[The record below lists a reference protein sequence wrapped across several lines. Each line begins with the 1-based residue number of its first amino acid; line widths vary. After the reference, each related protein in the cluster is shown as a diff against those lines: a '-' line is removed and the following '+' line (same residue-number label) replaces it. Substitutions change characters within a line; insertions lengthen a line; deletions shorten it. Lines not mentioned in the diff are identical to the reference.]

1 VVRGYCAPVPDALRN
16 WGRRALPPL
25 PALPRATRWWL
36 IAILAVALG
45 LRVGWATQAQQP
57 AELRDP
63 VLYMIL
69 ADNVAAGEGYSY
81 GPEADQG
88 TTAYYPPG
96 YPLALGAAAWL
107 LRLLPGTVSVFDVAV
122 WANVVLSVATVGLV
136 FVLGRRLAG
145 DRVGL
150 AAAAIWALWPN
161 LVFHTSV
168 VLTETLFLFL
178 LVATLVVALADRES
192 ARAPGVARLVTIG
205 VLFGL
210 TLLVRP
216 VSAVMAP
223 AFLVLWWSAGVRAAL
238 WRLALVGA
246 ACVAV
251 LVPWSVR
258 SSLAMDEPV
267 ALSLNVGDNLCLGHN
282 PDADGSFG
290 GLDTF
295 GQACFAGEGLRRPEL
310 ETRRQ
315 SENIDR
321 AVTYIREHPG
331 ETLRRTPAKARI
343 TLRDDHDGLD
353 AASDYGSQPV
363 VSSTTYDRLALAAD
377 AFYYAVVAAAVVGA
391 VLWLRRPD
399 PARRGLFL
407 VVAGLAQL
415 VSPLATFGDPRFKMP
430 LYPTLAICA
439 AVALVALWDAG
450 AQRFFGSTGAS
461 RPVPE
466 EAATREPARP
476 VSVP

>member
-1 VVRGYCAPVPDALRN
+1 V
-16 WGRRALPPL
+16 
-25 PALPRATRWWL
+25 
-36 IAILAVALG
+36 AILAVG
-45 LRVGWATQAQQP
+45 LVLRIGWTTQAEQP

-81 GPEADQG
+81 GPEPDQG

-96 YPLALGAAAWL
+96 YPLALGATVWV

-122 WANVVLSVATVGLV
+122 WANVVLSVATIALV

-145 DRVGL
+145 ERVGL

-161 LVFHTSV
+161 LIFHTGV

-178 LVATLVVALADRES
+178 LVLTLVVALPDAAS
-192 ARAPGVARLVTIG
+192 ARSPGPARLVAVG

-223 AFLVLWWSAGVRAAL
+223 AFLVLWWGAGTGAGTGARARAAL
-238 WRLALVGA
+238 WRLALVGV

-258 SSLAMDEPV
+258 STLAMDEPV

-282 PDADGSFG
+282 PEADGGFG

-295 GQACFAGEGLRRPEL
+295 GEACFAGEGLRRPEL

-353 AASDYGSQPV
+353 AADDYGARPV
-363 VSSTTYDRLALAAD
+363 VSPANHDRLALAAD
-377 AFYYAVVAAAVVGA
+377 AFYYVVTAAAVVGA
-391 VLWLRRPD
+391 VVWLRRSD

-415 VSPLATFGDPRFKMP
+415 ASPLATFGDPRFKMP

-439 AVALVALWDAG
+439 AVAIAALWNAR
-450 AQRFFGSTGAS
+450 A
-461 RPVPE
+461 
-466 EAATREPARP
+466 PAD
-476 VSVP
+476 V